1 MKALS
6 TLLLTALATVVVG
19 VTPFAGEGQTRAAT
33 KTEAAKPKLTKDQ
46 RRANRAKKV
55 AERATAATKLKVREG
70 KSPNYNRL
78 LKSTEYKLMYTEGL
92 RYFNMKKRGSQ
103 RNSLANL
110 RRAQTLFATVAQ
122 QSALSGT
129 PQEDSLYFY
138 YGASYF
144 VAQDYQASQD
154 IFDNFRRRYGSSRF
168 IEQVEYMYASGFYE
182 LSPDPRN
189 DQSITIRGISAISEF
204 MGRYPDTEHRAICE
218 QRLEILRRKLYTKSY
233 ENARLYYT
241 IGKYNAAV
249 RAINNAIDEY
259 PQSPFREELMYLA
272 TRSAYLYAKNS
283 VPAQMTNRYLT
294 MMDNYY
300 NLVSEYPETRHL
312 REVEQMRDEAR
323 KHIEAST
330 TTKNASES
338 STTTL

>member
-1 MKALS
+1 MKALR
-6 TLLLTALATVVVG
+6 TLIVATLAAVAVG
-19 VTPFAGEGQTRAAT
+19 GGPLYGEGKAAAQSQTQTTQPA
-33 KTEAAKPKLTKDQ
+33 LTREQ
-46 RRANRAKKV
+46 RRAERAKRI
-55 AERATAATKLKVREG
+55 ATRATESTKLKIREG

-92 RYFNMKKRGSQ
+92 RYFNTMKKDSDRP
-103 RNSLANL
+103 SLANL
-110 RRAQTLFATVAQ
+110 RKAQTLFATVAQ
-122 QSALSGT
+122 QQALSGT

-138 YGASYF
+138 YGASF
-144 VAQDYQASQD
+144 FRAQDYQASQD

-168 IEQVEYMYASGFYE
+168 IERVEYMYASGFYE
-182 LSPDPRN
+182 LSPDPKN
-189 DQSITIRGISAISEF
+189 DQTITVRAISAISEF
-204 MGRYPDTEHRAICE
+204 LGRYPETEHREICE

-241 IGKYNAAV
+241 IGRYSAAV
-249 RAINNAIDEY
+249 RALNNAIDEY

-283 VPAQMTNRYLT
+283 VASQMTNRYLS

-323 KHIEAST
+323 KHIET
-330 TTKNASES
+330 TTASQTASET